1 MFLIHGDSIFLEH
14 VEDGVKSFLFG
25 FKVEGEGTDVGC
37 DFLVMV
43 QKMDVEEAHTNQAHT
58 DVTTNKAFLTTMED
72 VVGHVIKGNVGTT
85 GTAH

>member
-1 MFLIHGDSIFLEH
+1 MEH

-43 QKMDVEEAHTNQAHT
+43 QQVDLEETHTNEAHT
-58 DVTTNKAFLTTMED
+58 DVAANKAFLASMED
-72 VVGHVIKGNVGTT
+72 VVGHVVEGNVGTT
-85 GTAH
+85 GATH